1 LGGRKQGGKARL
13 KSKKTK
19 GNSTRSVDHASAGRQ
34 SKDNEELTQRYTEK
48 AQRYTELRKAEVK
61 NVFKSPSG
69 DLGAR
74 N

>member
-19 GNSTRSVDHASAGRQ
+19 GKSKRSVDPASAGRQ
-34 SKDNEELTQRYTEK
+34 SKDNEELT
-48 AQRYTELRKAEVK
+48 QRYTELRKAEVK